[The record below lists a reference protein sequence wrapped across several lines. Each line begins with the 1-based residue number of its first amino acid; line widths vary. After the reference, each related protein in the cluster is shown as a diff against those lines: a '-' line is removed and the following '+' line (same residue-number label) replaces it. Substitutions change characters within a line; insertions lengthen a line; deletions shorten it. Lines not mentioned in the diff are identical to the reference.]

1 MKVSVAIC
9 TYNGERFLKTQINSI
24 LDQTVPVDEIVVCD
38 DCSSDETKEIL
49 AEYKKQHPEIFKIHF
64 NKVNLRSVKNFEKA
78 ISLCENEIIF
88 LSDQDDIWNQNKVE
102 LFLEYFE
109 KFPAIDVISSNAFII
124 DENDHIIDTN
134 TIWDVV
140 NFLEKR
146 KIIYNYFKIFSLI
159 GNFAT
164 GANMAFRKDFIE
176 SALPFPE
183 KKFHHDEWI
192 ALVSSS
198 DDKFDFIR
206 EKTSSYR
213 VHDSQQVGGVFF
225 NKDKNTESQLSERF
239 NVYNEKDSFRL
250 LKRRFSILKD
260 KRQKIFSIID
270 YQKNEVFVKNLK
282 LIDDYEFYLKEKLKK
297 DSFLK
302 YQIFKFLYF

>member
-9 TYNGERFLKTQINSI
+9 TYNGERFLKKQINSI
-24 LDQTVPVDEIVVCD
+24 LNQTVPVDEIVVCD
-38 DCSSDETKEIL
+38 DCSTDITKEIL
-49 AEYKKQHPEIFKIHF
+49 IDYKKQFPEIFKIHF
-64 NKVNLRSVKNFEKA
+64 NDVNLRSVKNFEKA
-78 ISLCENEIIF
+78 ISLCQNEIIF
-88 LSDQDDIWNQNKVE
+88 LSDQDDIWTRNKVE
-102 LFLEYFE
+102 IFLTYFE
-109 KFPAIDVISSNAFII
+109 KHPTIDVVSSNAFII
-124 DENDHIIDTN
+124 DENDNIIDKN
-134 TIWDVV
+134 TIWDVA
-140 NFLEKR
+140 NFLKKR

-183 KKFHHDEWI
+183 KNFHHDEWI

-213 VHDSQQVGGVFF
+213 VHESQQVGGVFF

-239 NVYNEKDSFRL
+239 NIYNKNDSFRL

-260 KRQKIFSIID
+260 KRKKIFSITD
-270 YQKNEVFVKNLK
+270 YQKNEVFIKTLK

-302 YQIFKFLYF
+302 YQILKLLYF

>member
-9 TYNGERFLKTQINSI
+9 TYNGERFLKKQINSI
-24 LDQTVPVDEIVVCD
+24 LNQTIPVDEIIVCD

-49 AEYKKQHPEIFKIHF
+49 VEYNKQLPEIFKIHF
-64 NKVNLRSVKNFEKA
+64 NDVNLRSVKNFEKA
-78 ISLCENEIIF
+78 ISLCQNEIIL

-102 LFLEYFE
+102 LFLKHFE
-109 KFPAIDVISSNAFII
+109 KHPDTDVISSNAFII
-124 DENDHIIDTN
+124 DENDTIIDTN

-140 NFLEKR
+140 DFLEKR
-146 KIIYNYFKIFSLI
+146 KIIYDYFKIFSLI

-164 GANMAFRKDFIE
+164 GANMAFRKDFIK
-176 SALPFPE
+176 STLPFPE
-183 KKFHHDEWI
+183 KEFHHDEWI

-198 DDKFDFIR
+198 TDKFNFIR

-213 VHDSQQVGGVFF
+213 VHTSQQVGGVFF

-239 NVYNEKDSFRL
+239 NIYNENDSFRL
-250 LKRRFSILKD
+250 LKRRFSILKY
-260 KRQKIFSIID
+260 KRKKIFFNID
-270 YQKNEVFVKNLK
+270 YQNNEIFIKMLQ
-282 LIDDYEFYLKEKLKK
+282 LIDNYELYLKEKLKK
-297 DSFLK
+297 ESFLK